1 MTRGKKENSIYP
13 WVKPVEHTA
22 TEKELTIVL
31 KEKKA
36 DQMTFKC
43 EVQVLRDN
51 GYGKLSY
58 ITKDGEVRCPASRG
72 ILSME
77 KLKVRFNLVRFNPF
91 LFSNCQTF

>member
-58 ITKDGEVRCPASRG
+58 ITKDGEVKLRKSRFA
-72 ILSME
+72 
-77 KLKVRFNLVRFNPF
+77 RHPF
-91 LFSNCQTF
+91 YGNSIS